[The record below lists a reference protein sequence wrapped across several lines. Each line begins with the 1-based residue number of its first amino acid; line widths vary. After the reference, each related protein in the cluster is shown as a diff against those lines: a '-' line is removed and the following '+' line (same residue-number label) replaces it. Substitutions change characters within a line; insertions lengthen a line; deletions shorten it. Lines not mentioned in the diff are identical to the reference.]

1 MINSDFVNLTQ
12 PTRNLTL
19 PNYSGMTMMQVY
31 PIGLVKYC
39 GEGKSA
45 KDKVQIEIYEQ
56 FSAGLKGI
64 ENADYLWILF
74 WMHKLP
80 ESDRKTLQ
88 VHPRG
93 DVTKE
98 EQGVFA
104 LRSPMRPN
112 PIGLTKVKLA
122 RREANMLIVEGL
134 DAFDETPVLDIK
146 RA

>member
-1 MINSDFVNLTQ
+1 M
-12 PTRNLTL
+12 

-45 KDKVQIEIYEQ
+45 KDKVQIEIYDQ

-80 ESDRKTLQ
+80 EDDRKTLQ

-98 EQGVFA
+98 KQGVFA

-112 PIGLTKVKLA
+112 PVGLTRVKLVK
-122 RREANMLIVEGL
+122 REVNTLIVEGL
-134 DAFDETPVLDIK
+134 DALDETPVVDIK

>member
-1 MINSDFVNLTQ
+1 MI
-12 PTRNLTL
+12 
-19 PNYSGMTMMQVY
+19 QVY
-31 PIGLVKYC
+31 SIGIVKYYAA
-39 GEGKSA
+39 GNRA
-45 KDKVQIEIYEQ
+45 KDAVQIEIYDQ

-80 ESDRKTLQ
+80 ETDRKTLQ

-98 EQGVFA
+98 KQGVFA

-112 PIGLTKVKLA
+112 PIGLTKVKLVK
-122 RREANMLIVEGL
+122 RQANILIVEGL
-134 DAFDETPVLDIK
+134 DALDETPVLDIK